1 MHYAIIEAHF
11 ESPFQQ
17 CIHFDMGHKT
27 LWLKGERLV
36 AAALIKPLSYDKIS
50 ERDRKENE
58 RDGGTWNG
66 IQSRKIK
73 SGYNKSY
80 RLYTH

>member
-36 AAALIKPLSYDKIS
+36 AAALIKPLC
-50 ERDRKENE
+50 
-58 RDGGTWNG
+58 
-66 IQSRKIK
+66 
-73 SGYNKSY
+73 
-80 RLYTH
+80 L